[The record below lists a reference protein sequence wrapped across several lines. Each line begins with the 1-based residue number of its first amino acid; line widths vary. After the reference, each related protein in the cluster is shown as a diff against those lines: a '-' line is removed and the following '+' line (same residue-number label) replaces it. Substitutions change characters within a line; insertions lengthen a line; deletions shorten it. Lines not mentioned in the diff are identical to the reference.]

1 MEINSFTLYLDL
13 SFSTCNHLNCLK
25 LPQQRKIPT
34 YCQIILMFLPLSIV
48 NYTTCQL
55 QQIEAA
61 LKRSSF
67 TPVCKP
73 DGSFKEIQCVTTPT
87 LKCWEVNTEGKKI
100 RDIDVTIH
108 LTAHRRQ
115 PQESKEK
122 RIGVYPA
129 LEEDEIGN
137 IRPLT
142 KIIYY

>member
-1 MEINSFTLYLDL
+1 MNFTA
-13 SFSTCNHLNCLK
+13 
-25 LPQQRKIPT
+25 
-34 YCQIILMFLPLSIV
+34 
-48 NYTTCQL
+48 CQL

-73 DGSFKEIQCVTTPT
+73 DGSFKEIQCATTPT
-87 LKCWEVNTEGKKI
+87 LKCWEVNREGKKI
-100 RDIDVTIH
+100 QDIDVTIH
-108 LTAHRRQ
+108 LSAHRRQ

-137 IRPLT
+137 ILALI
-142 KIIYY
+142 KIIYYYFLDAWFKFLSWAKCRWGRKESQTNGRTVDEFLAIIKL